1 MTFPSCIFVLHE
13 LLIFLI
19 LSIKVSPSKNITVC
33 KCSDSLKGYFYGFLD
48 FRFSRLD
55 FSRHKSLSVCKKYHR
70 WFYPTFKVIENKMSL
85 YLFWNCIKFTIRRQ
99 THYKRPVSERNM
111 GVRDLYSVSPRRD
124 TSMKNW
130 DKVFVA
136 TKWGANWGKKFE
148 KKMK

>member
-33 KCSDSLKGYFYGFLD
+33 KCSDSMKGYFYGFLD

-70 WFYPTFKVIENKMSL
+70 WFYPTFKVIENKMFL
-85 YLFWNCIKFTIRRQ
+85 YLFETLSSLQFI
-99 THYKRPVSERNM
+99 
-111 GVRDLYSVSPRRD
+111 DLYFVNGLFQKELWVS
-124 TSMKNW
+124 
-130 DKVFVA
+130 
-136 TKWGANWGKKFE
+136 
-148 KKMK
+148 